1 MNGHHSSAVPPNT
14 TVTAHKSP
22 SSRLQFLRHLGALRK
37 SNRDEVTIR
46 TTDCLISSSSSMKCE
61 ETNRSNR
68 KCASSGGG
76 GGASLRKTITN
87 MFHLKPPVRSNHG
100 GNCVVGREDDPGG
113 GGCDYRR
120 KNNSS
125 AGGFISRLTAKR
137 HKSAVP
143 PGKRA
148 LPPVPPPPSSN
159 HNTVVV
165 SSRTPSPQQQQLNGT
180 VAERVPSPAAGLDA
194 FDWVEGGGG
203 LALDQSPELGV
214 VAATS
219 TSGAASP
226 ASAQSQMDFA
236 ASIEKVKDVSI
247 FFLYYGTVR
256 YFFINVHVPAY
267 PEGYESVTEHCYRY

>member
-1 MNGHHSSAVPPNT
+1 MNGHSSAVPPNT
-14 TVTAHKSP
+14 AATAHKSP

-46 TTDCLISSSSSMKCE
+46 TTDCLISSSSSVKCE
-61 ETNRSNR
+61 ETNRGSR
-68 KCASSGGG
+68 KCASSGGGG

-100 GNCVVGREDDPGG
+100 GSCVVGREDDSGG
-113 GGCDYRR
+113 GGDYRR
-120 KNNSS
+120 KNNST

-148 LPPVPPPPSSN
+148 LPPVPPPPSN
-159 HNTVVV
+159 HHTVVV

-219 TSGAASP
+219 ASGAASP

-236 ASIEKVKDVSI
+236 ASIEKVKDVSTI
-247 FFLYYGTVR
+247 FLSPLLY
-256 YFFINVHVPAY
+256 FSINIYVGSGY
-267 PEGYESVTEHCYRY
+267 PES

>member
-1 MNGHHSSAVPPNT
+1 MNGHSSAVPPNT
-14 TVTAHKSP
+14 AVTSHKSP

-46 TTDCLISSSSSMKCE
+46 TTDCLISSSSSVKCE
-61 ETNRSNR
+61 ETNRGNR
-68 KCASSGGG
+68 KCASGGGGG

-113 GGCDYRR
+113 GGGGDYRR

-125 AGGFISRLTAKR
+125 AGNFISRLTAKR

-148 LPPVPPPPSSN
+148 LPPVPPPPPSN
-159 HNTVVV
+159 HHTVVA
-165 SSRTPSPQQQQLNGT
+165 SSRTPSPQQQLNGT

-219 TSGAASP
+219 STSGAASP
-226 ASAQSQMDFA
+226 ASTQSQMDFA

-247 FFLYYGTVR
+247 FF
-256 YFFINVHVPAY
+256 
-267 PEGYESVTEHCYRY
+267 SVVILFY

>member
-1 MNGHHSSAVPPNT
+1 
-14 TVTAHKSP
+14 
-22 SSRLQFLRHLGALRK
+22 LRK

-46 TTDCLISSSSSMKCE
+46 TTDCLISSSSVKCE
-61 ETNRSNR
+61 ETNRGNR
-68 KCASSGGG
+68 KCASSGGGG

-87 MFHLKPPVRSNHG
+87 MFHLKPPVRSHG
-100 GNCVVGREDDPGG
+100 GSYVVGREDDPVGG
-113 GGCDYRR
+113 GGDYRR

-148 LPPVPPPPSSN
+148 LPPVPPPPPPSN
-159 HNTVVV
+159 HHTVVV
-165 SSRTPSPQQQQLNGT
+165 SSRTPSPQQQPNGT

-236 ASIEKVKDVSI
+236 ASIEKVKDVSTI
-247 FFLYYGTVR
+247 FFSFMILSINICVGTW
-256 YFFINVHVPAY
+256 VPGGLGISNGTLL
-267 PEGYESVTEHCYRY
+267 PVLP